1 MKIEFSGAEA
11 QALLGASSAR
21 QRMAL
26 VTSERLAPKLIPA
39 IVDEGKIAQA
49 SGDVGEEIGAASVVP
64 DR

>member
-1 MKIEFSGAEA
+1 LKIEFRGAEA

-26 VTSERLAPKLIPA
+26 VTSKRLAPKLIPA

-49 SGDVGEEIGAASVVP
+49 SGDVGEEIVA
-64 DR
+64 

>member
-1 MKIEFSGAEA
+1 MKIEFRGAEA

-49 SGDVGEEIGAASVVP
+49 SGDVG
-64 DR
+64 